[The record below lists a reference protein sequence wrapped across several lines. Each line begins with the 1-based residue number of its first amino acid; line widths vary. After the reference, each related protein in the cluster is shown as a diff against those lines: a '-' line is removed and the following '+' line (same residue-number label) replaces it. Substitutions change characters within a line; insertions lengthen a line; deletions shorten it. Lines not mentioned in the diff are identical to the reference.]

1 MCILALLLTN
11 TLMKM
16 TNFIKTTDSVRTQ
29 ELLNKIKVLEVTTEF
44 LKMMKG
50 NSKYYNNE
58 LDAEISNPYIKTAI
72 LGLIVRGVKFH
83 IYHDGENTLYYLGEG
98 VNIQRY
104 TGTSILRG

>member
-1 MCILALLLTN
+1 
-11 TLMKM
+11 M

-29 ELLNKIKVLEVTTEF
+29 DLLNKIEVLEVTNES
-44 LKMMKG
+44 LEMMKG

-58 LDAEISNPYIKTAI
+58 LDAEISNPNIKTAI

-83 IYHDGENTLYYLGEG
+83 IYYNGENTLYYLGEG
-98 VNIQRY
+98 ANIQRY

>member
-1 MCILALLLTN
+1 
-11 TLMKM
+11 MK
-16 TNFIKTTDSVRTQ
+16 NFIKTTDSVRTQ

-44 LKMMKG
+44 LEMMKG